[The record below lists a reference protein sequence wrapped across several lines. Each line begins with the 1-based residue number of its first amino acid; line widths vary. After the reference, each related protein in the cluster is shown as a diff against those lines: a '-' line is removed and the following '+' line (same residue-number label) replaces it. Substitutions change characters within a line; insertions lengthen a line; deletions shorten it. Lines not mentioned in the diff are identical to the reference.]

1 MFSEEGNIMNMK
13 EIVKGLKER
22 DEDAFRI
29 VYDQYEKLIYYV
41 AYSITKNRENSE
53 EIVQDTFLRMFNTI
67 YQYEEQGKFKQWLCE
82 IARNLSY
89 NKVTRDK
96 EKNTLRN
103 EEMVH
108 ITKSPKSSADII
120 LTIEGI
126 LEPFDAN
133 IVILRIVYDFSF
145 REIAESI
152 NETIGKVQSSYYS
165 SLDKLKKEFH
175 YE

>member
-1 MFSEEGNIMNMK
+1 MNMK
-13 EIVKGLKER
+13 EVVKGLKER
-22 DEDAFRI
+22 DEDAFKL
-29 VYDQYEKLIYYV
+29 VYDEYEKLIYYI
-41 AYSITKNRENSE
+41 AYSITKSRENSE

-67 YQYEEQGKFKQWLCE
+67 YLYEEKGKFKQWLCE

-96 EKNTLRN
+96 EKNTIKN
-103 EEMVH
+103 EEVVH
-108 ITKSPKSSADII
+108 LVKSPKSNADII

-145 REIAESI
+145 REIAEYI
-152 NETIGKVQSSYYS
+152 DETIGKVQSTYYAAME
-165 SLDKLKKEFH
+165 KLKKEFR

>member
-1 MFSEEGNIMNMK
+1 MNMK

-22 DEDAFRI
+22 DEDSFRI
-29 VYDQYEKLIYYV
+29 VYDEYEKLIYYI
-41 AYSITKNRENSE
+41 AYSITKNKENAE

-67 YQYEEQGKFKQWLCE
+67 YLYEEQGKFKQWLCE

-96 EKNTLRN
+96 EKNTLKD
-103 EEMVH
+103 EELVH
-108 ITKSPKSSADII
+108 ITPSPKSNDEII

-126 LEPFDAN
+126 LDEFDAN

-165 SLDKLKKEFH
+165 AIEKLKKEFR

>member
-1 MFSEEGNIMNMK
+1 MNMK

-22 DEDAFRI
+22 DEEAFKI
-29 VYDQYEKLIYYV
+29 VYDEYEKLIYYI
-41 AYSITKNRENSE
+41 AYSITKNKENSE

-67 YQYEEQGKFKQWLCE
+67 YLYEEKGKFKQWLCE

-96 EKNTLRN
+96 EKNTIKN
-103 EEMVH
+103 EEVVNL
-108 ITKSPKSSADII
+108 TTSPKSSADII

-126 LEPFDAN
+126 LEPFDAT
-133 IVILRIVYDFSF
+133 IVIIRIVYDFSF

-152 NETIGKVQSSYYS
+152 NETIGKVQSTYYS
-165 SLDKLKKEFH
+165 ALEKLKKEFR

>member
-1 MFSEEGNIMNMK
+1 MNMK

-22 DEDAFRI
+22 DEEAFKI
-29 VYDQYEKLIYYV
+29 VYDEYEKLIYYI
-41 AYSITKNRENSE
+41 AYSITKNKENSE

-67 YQYEEQGKFKQWLCE
+67 YLYEEKGKFKQWLCE

-96 EKNTLRN
+96 EKNTIKN
-103 EEMVH
+103 EEVVNL
-108 ITKSPKSSADII
+108 TTSPKSSADII

-152 NETIGKVQSSYYS
+152 NETIGKVQSTYYS
-165 SLDKLKKEFH
+165 ALEKLKKEFR

>member
-1 MFSEEGNIMNMK
+1 MNMK

-22 DEDAFRI
+22 DEEAFKI
-29 VYDQYEKLIYYV
+29 VYDEYEKLIYYI
-41 AYSITKNRENSE
+41 AYSITKNKENSE

-67 YQYEEQGKFKQWLCE
+67 YLYEEKGKFKQWLCE

-96 EKNTLRN
+96 EKNTIRN
-103 EEMVH
+103 EEVVNL
-108 ITKSPKSSADII
+108 TTSPKSSADII

-126 LEPFDAN
+126 LDPFDAN

-145 REIAESI
+145 REIAETIS
-152 NETIGKVQSSYYS
+152 ETIGKVQSTYYS
-165 SLDKLKKEFH
+165 ALEKLKKEFR